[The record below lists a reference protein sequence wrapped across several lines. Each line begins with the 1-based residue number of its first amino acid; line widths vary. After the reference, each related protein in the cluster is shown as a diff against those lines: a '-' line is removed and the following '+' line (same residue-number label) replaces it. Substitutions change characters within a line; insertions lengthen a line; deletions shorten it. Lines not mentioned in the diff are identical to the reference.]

1 MTRHPDEAVPMSIRR
16 DARLRYRILV
26 TALALAACA
35 RPASAQQ
42 AVQWRTDYN
51 AARKEATEKG
61 RPILLEFGT
70 ENCMW
75 CKKLEM
81 STLREP
87 AVVKLLND
95 GFVNLRVDADR
106 ETSLTQTLR
115 ISQYPTLV
123 VAAPDGK
130 IVGVLEGYQEAP
142 QLTEQLQ
149 RVSSYYVTP
158 EWMTRDFQEASKAIL
173 AMEYGRAVA
182 LLKAVVQDGRERTV
196 QVKAR
201 QVLQD
206 LEQQAA
212 GRLARAKA
220 LQDRGQSAEAAEA
233 LTDLLRHYSGTQSA
247 TDGGAMLSTLAVRPE
262 IRDQQRLRRARELL
276 AQARDDFRTQQY
288 LGCLERCDTLT
299 TGYADLQEAN
309 EAQQLAASVRDN
321 PELLSRAC
329 DSLTQ
334 RTGEMYLA
342 LAEAWAKRGQAAQ
355 AQQCLDKVMQSA
367 PGTRYADLAQV
378 RLAQLQGTAATQQA
392 EYKKH

>member
-1 MTRHPDEAVPMSIRR
+1 MSTPR
-16 DARLRYRILV
+16 DARLRYRTILS
-26 TALALAACA
+26 ALVLAASA
-35 RPASAQQ
+35 SPISAQQ

-51 AARKEATEKG
+51 AARKEATDRG

-95 GFVNLRVDADR
+95 GFVSLKVDADR
-106 ETSLTQTLR
+106 EQSLTQTLR

-130 IVGVLEGYQEAP
+130 IVGVLEGYQEVT

-149 RVSSYYVTP
+149 KVSAYYATP
-158 EWMTRDFQEASKAIL
+158 EWMTRDFQEASRAIL
-173 AMEYGRAVA
+173 TSEYGRAVA
-182 LLKAVVQDGRERTV
+182 LLKAVVQDGKERTV

-212 GRLARAKA
+212 GRLARAKS
-220 LQDRGQSAEAAEA
+220 LQDRGQSAEAAET
-233 LTDLLRHYSGTQSA
+233 LTDLLRHYSGTQAA
-247 TDGGAMLSTLAVRPE
+247 TDGGALLSTLAVRPE

-276 AQARDDFRTQQY
+276 AQAREEFRTQQY

-299 TGYADLQEAN
+299 TTYAELPEAT
-309 EAQQLAASVRDN
+309 EAHQLAASVRDN
-321 PELLSRAC
+321 PELLARAC
-329 DSLTQ
+329 DSLNE
-334 RTGEMYLA
+334 RMGEMYLT
-342 LAEAWAKRGQAAQ
+342 LAEAWTKKGQPAQ
-355 AQQCLDKVMQSA
+355 AQQCLDKVLQAA
-367 PGTRYADLAQV
+367 PGTRYAELAQM